1 MIMSVRTIS
10 NKKQTVSTHPTTY
23 TKWLV
28 IMVRTGIIHKR
39 PWKCFLTILLIL
51 KRMIWSYILSQ
62 SVHDV
67 MYVFF
72 WESLIWWPKGMLTS
86 LYARPLW
93 PLENV
98 WGHNLQQRD
107 CGQHSSLNSSLHSSL
122 SLYWYYMYY
131 VPPLVV
137 VAWSTVE
144 MAQWVIL
151 SRIE

>member
-1 MIMSVRTIS
+1 MFSNYPPYPKKDDLVLYIESVS
-10 NKKQTVSTHPTTY
+10 A
-23 TKWLV
+23 W
-28 IMVRTGIIHKR
+28 
-39 PWKCFLTILLIL
+39 C
-51 KRMIWSYILSQ
+51 
-62 SVHDV
+62 DV
-67 MYVFF
+67 CMYVFF

-151 SRIE
+151 SRIESNWVKMYLLSEILCTFYFIQLIWFFGYKIAHSEMPK

>member
-1 MIMSVRTIS
+1 MFSNYPPYPKKDDLVLYIESVS
-10 NKKQTVSTHPTTY
+10 A
-23 TKWLV
+23 W
-28 IMVRTGIIHKR
+28 
-39 PWKCFLTILLIL
+39 C
-51 KRMIWSYILSQ
+51 
-62 SVHDV
+62 DV
-67 MYVFF
+67 CMYVFF

-137 VAWSTVE
+137 AWSTVE
-144 MAQWVIL
+144 MAQWVNLKQKGAAIKIL
-151 SRIE
+151 GICRIVGDIYFTCEVHS

>member
-1 MIMSVRTIS
+1 M
-10 NKKQTVSTHPTTY
+10 
-23 TKWLV
+23 W
-28 IMVRTGIIHKR
+28 
-39 PWKCFLTILLIL
+39 C
-51 KRMIWSYILSQ
+51 
-62 SVHDV
+62 

-137 VAWSTVE
+137 AWSTVE
-144 MAQWVIL
+144 MAQWVNLKQKGAAIKIL
-151 SRIE
+151 GICRIVGDIYFTCNRFFRLGLSPYCRISNIMYNDMVVKNGKLAKKRRFRKT